1 MNRASD
7 SGSEGRAFESH
18 RGHRKILD
26 KLLVIKVFFYLYISW
41 VIRLFVLIQQDPYL
55 SLPFIY
61 GKSLII
67 GIVGLVNIC
76 PYTWGGRVFGLDNI
90 VYQIAV
96 QPSDFL
102 EKKTLEHKVDIFRI
116 VAYIHFIHLICIRL
130 HVI

>member
-1 MNRASD
+1 MRLNRTGVTGKSLINYWL
-7 SGSEGRAFESH
+7 SR
-18 RGHRKILD
+18 I
-26 KLLVIKVFFYLYISW
+26 FYLYISW
-41 VIRLFVLIQQDPYL
+41 VIRLFVIIHQDPYL

-67 GIVGLVNIC
+67 GIVRLVNIC
-76 PYTWGGRVFGLDNI
+76 PYTWGGSVFGLDNI
-90 VYQIAV
+90 VYQLAV

-102 EKKTLEHKVDIFRI
+102 EKKTLEHEVDIFRI